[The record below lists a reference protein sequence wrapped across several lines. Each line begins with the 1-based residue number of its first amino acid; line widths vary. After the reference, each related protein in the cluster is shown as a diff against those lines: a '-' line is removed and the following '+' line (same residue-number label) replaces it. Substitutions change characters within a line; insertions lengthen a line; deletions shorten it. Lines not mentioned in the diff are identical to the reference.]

1 MYDENDIY
9 AVFEEEAV
17 DLIDR
22 FGQLAESLEA
32 RGQCR
37 LRAAGARRD
46 GEPPSLQR
54 FGETRQDARE

>member
-32 RGQCR
+32 ASKGSVFIDD
-37 LRAAGARRD
+37 GAS
-46 GEPPSLQR
+46 GCYEPDNCATVFMGSR
-54 FGETRQDARE
+54 KE